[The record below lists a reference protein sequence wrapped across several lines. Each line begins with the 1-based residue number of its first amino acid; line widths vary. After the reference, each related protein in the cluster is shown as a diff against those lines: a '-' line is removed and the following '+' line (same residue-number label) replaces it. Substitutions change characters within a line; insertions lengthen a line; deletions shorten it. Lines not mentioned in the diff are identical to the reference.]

1 MVETAKESER
11 ISSFLSHVNAM
22 CPEASQ
28 FGDILR
34 LLCKYKQQSVVIKDL
49 QVANDSVHTNLDVLQ
64 ATNEALQ
71 IELQAAHQEIR
82 RGDAELRAAQTFLQG
97 LRMEKRKV
105 EEELSD
111 ANAQLIELQAI
122 KASDSTKAQ
131 ELQKAV
137 DDLNRQLKQATEK
150 HIQQLNG
157 AREAI
162 RFREGR
168 IQKQRSKLIKRA
180 DEIKA
185 LKAANLSLTGHRS
198 KLRKKLTHVWSLLH
212 DSKKRHAAELGQQS
226 ISHAEETILLQE
238 HLDVA
243 LKKCSELSEILETI
257 EAGNKSLSEDISR
270 TKRQVDDMERA
281 VERSTEQLQA
291 EHQEQIVAYE
301 STVASLQDEL
311 KTAQNTASSAD
322 AQLQEAWGKAKEFET
337 TIQQLKSE
345 CADLEKAKKFLKEE
359 CKGLIATKQTAL
371 DDYQKVA
378 TATIE
383 NLTSRLQV
391 IECSHAALSSSSDSL
406 EKALRQ
412 KASEYDALKA
422 TVTAL
427 ERQCRVIEAEL
438 ESERSTSHL
447 CRDELQLHYENYL
460 KLETENEALRLAQ
473 RQTPDLAEVIAEKST
488 LDRILTETI
497 AVKEGL
503 EHEMEVL
510 LGQVTDR
517 NQRIVQLEGQLEERR
532 LDQLRAS
539 KHLAQNLVELEQ
551 YRTTVGQ
558 LEMETEQLCRGK
570 DFELQSLQR
579 DLEQVSRTLE
589 DWRERYHKVEAE
601 LTTVTNQMRHLEITY
616 KDQSAVWCEERKSL
630 TEWLQK
636 QEVDLQSLMQSS
648 KPPQVETW
656 LDVGLAPQ
664 HTMQVATDDPV
675 SPDLVV
681 QLQAKEGEIGRL
693 RSQLKDQMASIKAE
707 HEAILQA
714 WHNLG
719 TRMYR
724 ETFYSHGLNHAST

>member
-1 MVETAKESER
+1 
-11 ISSFLSHVNAM
+11 M

-49 QVANDSVHTNLDVLQ
+49 QVANDSLHTNLDVLQ

-71 IELQAAHQEIR
+71 IELKAAHQEIR
-82 RGDAELRAAQTFLQG
+82 QGDAELRTVQKSLQDVE
-97 LRMEKRKV
+97 MEKRKV

-111 ANAQLIELQAI
+111 VTAQLIELQAI
-122 KASDSTKAQ
+122 KASDSTKVE
-131 ELQKAV
+131 ELQKTV

-150 HIQQLNG
+150 HIQQVNG

-212 DSKKRHAAELGQQS
+212 DSKQRHVAELEQQS

-243 LKKCSELSEILETI
+243 LKKCSELSESLETI
-257 EAGNKSLSEDISR
+257 EAANKSLSEDILM

-281 VERSTEQLQA
+281 VERSTE
-291 EHQEQIVAYE
+291 HQEHIVAYE

-311 KTAQNTASSAD
+311 KTAQNTASSAGT
-322 AQLQEAWGKAKEFET
+322 QLQEAWGKAKEFET

-345 CADLEKAKKFLKEE
+345 CADLEKANTVMKEE

-383 NLTSRLQV
+383 NLTSRLHA
-391 IECSHAALSSSSDSL
+391 IECSHAALSSTSDSL
-406 EKALRQ
+406 EKALGQ
-412 KASEYDALKA
+412 KASEYEALKA

-438 ESERSTSHL
+438 ESERSTSNL

-473 RQTPDLAEVIAEKST
+473 RPTPDLAKVMAEKST

-503 EHEMEVL
+503 EHEMEAL

-517 NQRIVQLEGQLEERR
+517 NQRIVQLEGQLEELR

-570 DFELQSLQR
+570 DFELESLQR

-589 DWRERYHKVEAE
+589 DWRQRYHKVEVE
-601 LTTVTNQMRHLEITY
+601 LTTVTSQMRHLEITY
-616 KDQSAVWCEERKSL
+616 EEQSAVWCEERKGL

-636 QEVDLQSLMQSS
+636 QEVDLQSLMQTS

-664 HTMQVATDDPV
+664 HNMQVATDDPV
-675 SPDLVV
+675 NPDLVI

-724 ETFYSHGLNHAST
+724 ETFYSHGPNHASTGGPADALYI